1 MLMPTGLSPVVHT
14 KNWGLIRVPVMRV
27 ADEHYTVFVGD
38 RTVRR
43 YTDDTLPDALKS
55 KMAMILGHEGAYIED
70 DHDLDNISL
79 YTNNQSVELDDVGWR
94 ASRSYFILILD
105 RLTLDSL
112 KGGGLNNA

>member
-1 MLMPTGLSPVVHT
+1 MTRSLSPVVHP
-14 KNWGLIRVPVMRV
+14 KNWDLVRVPMARG
-27 ADEHYTVFVGD
+27 ADDHYTVFVGD

-55 KMAMILGHEGAYIED
+55 KLAMILAHEGAFKD

-79 YTNNQSVELDDVGWR
+79 YTNNQSVELDEVGWR
-94 ASRSYFILILD
+94 ASHSYFVLILD
-105 RLTLDSL
+105 RLTIDTL